1 MISDGSLTPTMYL
14 VTPYLFDAARTSK
27 WNDAVNV

>member
-1 MISDGSLTPTMYL
+1 MISDGSLTPTPHL
-14 VTPYLFDAARTSK
+14 LTPYLFDAACTSK